1 MESKSHL
8 DSSWRPYMAIL
19 ALPLW
24 HADFMY
30 FSKISRT
37 PPNLKTSKSGG
48 YLRTDLGPT
57 ARYKRLPEAVDLTGK
72 QTCRPLQ
79 TI

>member
-1 MESKSHL
+1 MECKSHL
-8 DSSWRPYMAIL
+8 DSSWRLYMAIL

-37 PPNLKTSKSGG
+37 PPNLKTSKSGR
-48 YLRTDLGPT
+48 YLGTFGALLLATED
-57 ARYKRLPEAVDLTGK
+57 YQK
-72 QTCRPLQ
+72 Q
-79 TI
+79 